1 MWHQIIEEMKSHHKI
16 ERYFRACCPRHR
28 TNITRVANPNQWLTI
43 PQCTIPC
50 GFIFPCQHRCQM
62 TCHASTIHDRQ
73 GCLEPCEKIHEACG
87 HACEKACGKP
97 CGDCKSP
104 VSKVT
109 LSCGHEATI
118 TCSDF
123 REGKSAENLLCE
135 VIIGSQ
141 ELACGKPC
149 GDCKSP
155 VSKVTLSCGHE
166 ATITCSDFR
175 EGKSAENLLCE
186 VIIGSQELACGHTQE
201 ITCAGQNDAGPC
213 TEQCNQILEC
223 GHRCLEICG
232 NCQSDDKHSA
242 CKRPCQTEMKCG
254 HKCGSSCHNG
264 ECPPCQ
270 LPCERGC
277 VHRSCKKRCS
287 EDCDP
292 CTRPCDWK
300 CDHQDACGT
309 VCCLPCNKLPCSEP
323 CTRIL
328 MCGHLCSGLCGET
341 CGCLECLTGIFAST
355 AHIFLTCGHSF
366 EVAVLDHKFGLE
378 RAFNLDKNGR
388 ILAIR
393 QARAQSFTNSRL
405 VCPTCGS
412 RCKDTRRYALL
423 EQLCNLSD
431 TVDRVL
437 HKFNRKTRTL
447 LKRMS
452 HVRLELDRTF
462 DQFCRNIRPGP
473 LAAKD
478 NEAVVLE
485 RGNAM
490 SEVENEILLYKGLR
504 KAPGSR
510 SRTNAVR

>member
-1 MWHQIIEEMKSHHKI
+1 MAGVLADSLNLGVGFLKTTNRINVACSRARDGFYIIGNASLMDQVPMWHQIIEKMKFHHNI

-28 TNITRVANPNQWLTI
+28 ANITRVANPTQWLTI

-97 CGDCKSP
+97 CGDCKAP

-109 LSCGHEATI
+109 LSCGHGATI

-123 REGKSAENLLCE
+123 REGKSAEN
-135 VIIGSQ
+135 V
-141 ELACGKPC
+141 
-149 GDCKSP
+149 
-155 VSKVTLSCGHE
+155 
-166 ATITCSDFR
+166 
-175 EGKSAENLLCE
+175 LCE
-186 VIIGSQELACGHTQE
+186 VIIGSQELACGHTQN
-201 ITCAGQNDAGPC
+201 ITCAGENDAGPC

-223 GHRCLEICG
+223 GHQCLGICG
-232 NCQSDDKHSA
+232 NCQSDDKHPA

-292 CTRPCDWK
+292 CTRPCDWR
-300 CDHQDACGT
+300 CDHQEACGT

-328 MCGHLCSGLCGET
+328 MCGHLCSGFCGET

-355 AHIFLTCGHSF
+355 AHIFLTCGHIF
-366 EVAVLDHKFGLE
+366 EVAVLDHQFGLE
-378 RAFNLDKNGR
+378 RAFNLDRSGR
-388 ILAIR
+388 ILAVR
-393 QARAQSFTNSRL
+393 QARAQPFTNLRL

-423 EQLCNLSD
+423 EQLCNLSE

-462 DQFCRNIRPGP
+462 DHFCRNIRPGP

-485 RGNAM
+485 RGSAM
-490 SEVENEILLYKGLR
+490 SEIENEILLYKGLR
-504 KAPGSR
+504 KAPASH
-510 SRTNAVR
+510 SRTNTVQ